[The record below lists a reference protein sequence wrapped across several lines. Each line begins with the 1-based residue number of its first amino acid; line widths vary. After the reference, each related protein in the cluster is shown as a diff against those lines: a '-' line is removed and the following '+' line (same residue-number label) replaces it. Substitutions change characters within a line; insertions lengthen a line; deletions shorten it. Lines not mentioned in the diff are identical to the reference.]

1 MALTRLFVSRWL
13 LFVGCA
19 LLCMH
24 TRAQVD
30 SVAASPCAPHST
42 AAASAPAPAPR
53 LPELRYRC
61 LRLPSGQHL
70 WVGQAGELRQ
80 PAVLLLHGL
89 GNNAHLD
96 WSHSVGLLLA
106 QGFQVL
112 TLDLPGF
119 GVSPPAPQAH
129 SFQSLGALLVE
140 LLDQLLPG
148 QRVHVVGHSLGA
160 ALSLHFAHRHAGRVE
175 RLVLVDAAGILLKPV
190 FVQNIAS
197 LPRRQVG
204 FAPLDWVLGV
214 AQDRVNGL
222 SRWLFLGP
230 DGSFDFGPWL
240 MRNPEVR
247 QALLGGMT
255 QLDAALNLVE
265 QDFSAAIRETA
276 APTTVI
282 WGRDDRVAPLRTG
295 TLLAARLPDARLH
308 IIDGAGHTPMLEQP
322 ALFNTLLLQA
332 LTTPWRAKSVDEP
345 AVASQGHVVCR
356 NTDGV
361 RYSGRFD
368 SITLHSCGSVRIENA
383 QLQQLTVVHSDVVI
397 ENSVIDSPTV
407 ALHAQRSEVTATA
420 VRLRGRVAIRTDNS
434 FLDLAGT
441 SLVALEQGVD
451 MATEVPTA
459 KPSRLFFSVSDW
471 RGSDYQ
477 GDAHFIWPRPR

>member
-1 MALTRLFVSRWL
+1 MTQRRFLDDWWL
-13 LFVGCA
+13 LLSCCA
-19 LLCMH
+19 VWC
-24 TRAQVD
+24 TGAAAQPED
-30 SVAASPCAPHST
+30 TAAPPCAAHSA
-42 AAASAPAPAPR
+42 AAASAAQASR

-70 WVGQAGELRQ
+70 WVGQAGGAQQ
-80 PAVLLLHGL
+80 PAVLLVHGL
-89 GNNAHLD
+89 GHNAHLD
-96 WSHSVGLLLA
+96 WSRSVGLLL
-106 QGFQVL
+106 GEGWQVL

-119 GVSPPAPQAH
+119 GASPPPLQAH
-129 SFQSLGALLVE
+129 SFATLSALLAEV
-140 LLDQLLPG
+140 LDRLLPG
-148 QRVHVVGHSLGA
+148 QRVQVVGHSLGA
-160 ALSLHFAHRHAGRVE
+160 ALSLHFAHQHANRVE

-190 FVQNIAS
+190 FAQNIAS
-197 LPRRQVG
+197 LPRRQIG
-204 FAPLDWVLGV
+204 FAPLDLVLGI
-214 AQDRVNGL
+214 AQERVNGL

-230 DGSFDFGPWL
+230 DDRFDFLPWL

-265 QDFSAAIRETA
+265 HDFSAAIRETR

-308 IIDGAGHTPMLEQP
+308 IVEGAGHTPMLEQP
-322 ALFNTLLLQA
+322 AVFNKLLLQA
-332 LTTPWRAKSVDEP
+332 LAAPWRAKPADEP

-368 SITLHSCGSVRIENA
+368 SITLQSCGSVRIDNA
-383 QLQQLTVVHSDVVI
+383 QLQQLRVLHSDVVI
-397 ENSVIDSPTV
+397 ENSVIDSPGI
-407 ALHAQRSEVTATA
+407 ALQAQRSEVMATA

-434 FLDLAGT
+434 FFDLAGV
-441 SLVALEQGVD
+441 SLVALEQAVD
-451 MATEVPTA
+451 MATDVPSS

-471 RGSDYQ
+471 LGSDYR

>member
-1 MALTRLFVSRWL
+1 MALTRLFAPRRL
-13 LFVGCA
+13 LLAGCA
-19 LLCMH
+19 LLCLH
-24 TRAQVD
+24 AHAQ
-30 SVAASPCAPHST
+30 SPSAAADPCAPRGT
-42 AAASAPAPAPR
+42 AAASAAAPAPR

-70 WVGQAGELRQ
+70 WVGQAGDAKQ

-96 WSHSVGLLLA
+96 WSRSVGPLLA

-119 GVSPPAPQAH
+119 GASPPPPQAH
-129 SFQSLGALLVE
+129 TFQSLGAQLVE
-140 LLDQLLPG
+140 LLDQAVPG

-160 ALSLHFAHRHAGRVE
+160 ALSLHFAHRHASRVE

-190 FVQNIAS
+190 FAQNIAS
-197 LPRRQVG
+197 LPRRQIG
-204 FAPLDWVLGV
+204 FAPLDWVLGI

-230 DGSFDFGPWL
+230 DGSFDFVPWL

-282 WGRDDRVAPLRTG
+282 WGGDDRVAPLRTG

-308 IIDGAGHTPMLEQP
+308 IIDGAAHTPMLEQP
-322 ALFNTLLLQA
+322 ALFNSLLLQA
-332 LTTPWRAKSVDEP
+332 LAAPWRAKSVQEP
-345 AVASQGHVVCR
+345 AMASQGHVVCR

-368 SITLHSCGSVRIENA
+368 SITLQSCGSVRIENA
-383 QLQQLTVVHSDVVI
+383 QMQQLTLVHSDVVI

-407 ALHAQRSEVTATA
+407 ALQAQRSEVMATA
-420 VRLRGRVAIRTDNS
+420 VHMRGRVAIRTDNS
-434 FLDLAGT
+434 FFDLAGV
-441 SLVALEQGVD
+441 SLVALGQVVD
-451 MATEVPTA
+451 MAADEPTS

-471 RGSDYQ
+471 RGSDHQ